1 MGKYNKCILIKS
13 ISINQFYKGD
23 EDMIIIIRNI
33 KVYKPEPIGIKD
45 VLLMG
50 DKIAAVEDKIDI
62 NLNGIVEVKEIDGRG
77 KILVPGFIDCH
88 VHILGGGEGGFSTR
102 TPEASLSDF
111 TTAGVTTVVGTLG
124 TDGIARDMNA
134 LIAKAKGLEEEGI
147 TTYVYT
153 GSYRLPLKTLTGE
166 IMKDI
171 MFIDKVIGIGEL
183 ALSDHRSSQPSFEE
197 FIRAAADARVAGM
210 LSGKAGIVN
219 VHLGDGPR
227 KLEYLFRAVEETEIP
242 ITQFLPTHI
251 NRSPE
256 LFQEA
261 IRYAK
266 QGGYIDF
273 TASEDPD
280 FWEEQDGEVRFSK
293 GLRRILDEGIAL
305 DNFTLSSDGQGSLP
319 IFNEKKEYVG
329 LGVGKSTSLLI
340 GIKDCVFNE
349 NIPLEIALRAVTANP
364 ARILRLKGKGRVE
377 RNFDADLCLLDEE
390 SLDIDTVIAKGR
402 IMVEKKKAVVLGR
415 FE

>member
-1 MGKYNKCILIKS
+1 MKTLIT
-13 ISINQFYKGD
+13 
-23 EDMIIIIRNI
+23 IIRNI

-50 DKIAAVEDKIDI
+50 DKIAAIEDKIDI
-62 NLNGIVEVKEIDGRG
+62 DLKGLVEVKEIDGTG

-88 VHILGGGEGGFSTR
+88 VHILGGGGEGGFATR
-102 TPEASLSDF
+102 TPEATLSDF

-124 TDGIARDMNA
+124 TDGVARDMNA

-171 MFIDKVIGIGEL
+171 MFIDKVIGIGEV
-183 ALSDHRSSQPSFEE
+183 AISDHRSSQASFEE

-219 VHLGDGPR
+219 IHLGDGPR
-227 KLEYLFRAVEETEIP
+227 KLDFLFRAVEETEIP

-256 LFQEA
+256 LFEEG
-261 IRYAK
+261 IKYAK
-266 QGGYIDF
+266 KGGYIDF

-293 GLRRILDEGIAL
+293 GLKRILDEGICL
-305 DNFTLSSDGQGSLP
+305 DNFTLTSDGQGSLP

-329 LGVGKSTSLLI
+329 LGVGKATSLLI

-349 NIPLEIALRAVTANP
+349 HIPLEIAIRAVTSNP
-364 ARILRLKGKGRVE
+364 AIILKLKGKGKVE
-377 RNFDADLCLLDEE
+377 KNYDADICLLDEKT
-390 SLDIDTVIAKGR
+390 LDIDTVIAKGR
-402 IMVEKKKAVVLGR
+402 IMVENKKALVLGT